1 MSRQFSK
8 HVLRYALAGV
18 VVTAGLGLTACS
30 STPVPSYYTITP
42 TVSPLSGHQ
51 VKVIELLPVAVPDRL
66 DRSQIVIQDAA
77 GQSVMLDN
85 QRWSSA
91 LSAELHDGLSSGLQ
105 QALGA
110 VDRYNSG
117 MVGYPA
123 AYRIATDFSRFDVVK
138 TKSAS
143 KLPMAVDSFS
153 VHVTVAWIIKRL
165 DPAQALVA
173 TANKPGADPSR
184 QLSCRMSFITPVAN
198 QDRAYIPAV
207 VTASR
212 QSLNQVINA
221 IATSVIALDKAA
233 GAAVIPDVSC
243 S

>member
-1 MSRQFSK
+1 MSQQFSK
-8 HVLRYALAGV
+8 HFLRRAVAGLVVL
-18 VVTAGLGLTACS
+18 AGLGVTACS
-30 STPVPSYYTITP
+30 STPVPNYYTITP
-42 TVSPLSGHQ
+42 TVSPLLNHQ

-66 DRSQIVIQDAA
+66 DRSQIVIQDDA
-77 GQSVMLDN
+77 GKSVMLDN

-138 TKSAS
+138 IQSSS
-143 KLPMAVDSFS
+143 KLPLAVDSFS
-153 VHVTVAWIIKRL
+153 IQVVVAWIIKRL

-173 TANKPGADPSR
+173 TANKPGPDPSR
-184 QLSCRMSFITPVAN
+184 QLSCRMSFSMPVDN
-198 QDRAYIPAV
+198 HNRAYIPDV
-207 VTASR
+207 VAASR
-212 QSLNQVINA
+212 QSLNRIVTA
-221 IATSVIALDKAA
+221 MATSVVALDKAT
-233 GAAVIPDVSC
+233 AVPVMADVSC
-243 S
+243 N